1 MTKALE
7 DIEKLVAEV
16 AQEAA
21 SGSMPLHEKMDAL
34 KLLQP
39 YYAVLKKAKGKLDDD
54 PSEGGQTMG
63 AMRERLRVIEVN
75 GRERPI
81 DEEPADGGVKTASRR
96 SGNDT

>member
-7 DIEKLVAEV
+7 DIEKLVADV
-16 AQEAA
+16 ANEAA
-21 SGSMPLHEKMDAL
+21 SGTMTTYEKMDAL

-63 AMRERLRVIEVN
+63 DMRERLRVVEQEPTD
-75 GRERPI
+75 GRVE
-81 DEEPADGGVKTASRR
+81 AASRR
-96 SGNDT
+96 SGN

>member
-21 SGSMPLHEKMDAL
+21 SGNMPLHEKMDAL

-63 AMRERLRVIEVN
+63 DMRERLRVVEQ
-75 GRERPI
+75 
-81 DEEPADGGVKTASRR
+81 EPADGGIETSSRR
-96 SGNDT
+96 PGNRT

>member
-63 AMRERLRVIEVN
+63 DMRERLRVVEQ
-75 GRERPI
+75 
-81 DEEPADGGVKTASRR
+81 EPADGGIETSSRR
-96 SGNDT
+96 PGNRT

>member
-16 AQEAA
+16 AKEAA
-21 SGSMPLHEKMDAL
+21 SDSMTMHEKLDAL
-34 KLLQP
+34 KLLTP

-63 AMRERLRVIEVN
+63 DMRERLRVVEQEPTD
-75 GRERPI
+75 GRVE
-81 DEEPADGGVKTASRR
+81 AASRR
-96 SGNDT
+96 SGN

>member
-16 AQEAA
+16 AKKAA
-21 SGSMPLHEKMDAL
+21 SAETTIETKMDAL

-63 AMRERLRVIEVN
+63 AMRERLRVIE
-75 GRERPI
+75 
-81 DEEPADGGVKTASRR
+81 EPADGGVETSSRR
-96 SGNDT
+96 SRDGT